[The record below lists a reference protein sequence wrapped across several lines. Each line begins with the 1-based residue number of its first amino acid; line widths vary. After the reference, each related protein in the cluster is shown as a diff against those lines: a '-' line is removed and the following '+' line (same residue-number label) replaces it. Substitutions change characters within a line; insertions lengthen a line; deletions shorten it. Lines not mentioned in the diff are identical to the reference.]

1 MTFRWLPKHGLKSVT
16 ILRHVSASVSA
27 QPLLLANFTQTDLL
41 ANTIIK
47 GFTDM
52 LENETMEEDE
62 TGNNICEESRV
73 AVIQLLLQVK
83 LFIPPI

>member
-1 MTFRWLPKHGLKSVT
+1 
-16 ILRHVSASVSA
+16 LRQVSSSSSA

-52 LENETMEEDE
+52 LENEASEEDE
-62 TGNNICEESRV
+62 AGNNICEESRV
-73 AVIQLLLQVK
+73 AVIQLLLQVNISNFVH
-83 LFIPPI
+83 LFK